1 MKVSEMIKTL
11 QQVKEAFGDCEVVFE
26 SSYKR
31 YTPASVSKFVTVRK
45 VGEGERMFFAQTP
58 VGRTAA
64 VIC

>member
-11 QQVKEAFGDCEVVFE
+11 EQVKTAFGDCEVVFE

-45 VGEGERMFFAQTP
+45 VGEGERMFFAQVP

-64 VIC
+64 VIG

>member
-11 QQVKEAFGDCEVVFE
+11 QQVQTAFGDCEVVFE

-31 YTPASVSKFVTVRK
+31 YTPASVSKFVTVSK
-45 VGEGERMFFAQTP
+45 VGKGENMFFAQVP

>member
-1 MKVSEMIKTL
+1 MKVSEMIETL
-11 QQVKEAFGDCEVVFE
+11 HKVKDAFGDCEVVFE

-31 YTPASVSKFVTVRK
+31 YTPAGVSKFVTVRK
-45 VGEGERMFFAQTP
+45 VGEGDRMFFAQVP

>member
-11 QQVKEAFGDCEVVFE
+11 EQVKDAFGDCEVVFE

-45 VGEGERMFFAQTP
+45 VGEGDRMFFAQVP